1 MLLNQLSEIAPAG
14 AVIAAV
20 AWGTLSYV
28 VTGPE
33 LAARISNADYVQDCK
48 ANLATSIAESF
59 EQELQTAGRPSAAE
73 QQSAA
78 VAPYIDQM
86 YQQYGDQMAVLDAI
100 TGGAYSA
107 GLEVTRNAARDAQQI
122 RDQAAA
128 ALLAQRE
135 RAVATAPDQCSCQ
148 VVAALTETR
157 TDWAIFAGTL
167 GFIEQD
173 GVSSFPSMMRAHA
186 RMCAE
191 RTIS

>member
-1 MLLNQLSEIAPAG
+1 MLLNQLAEIAPTG
-14 AVIAAV
+14 VVIAAV
-20 AWGTLSYV
+20 AWGALSYV

-59 EQELQTAGRPSAAE
+59 EQELQTAGRPSAEE

-86 YQQYGDQMAVLDAI
+86 YQQYGDQMAALDAL
-100 TGGAYSA
+100 TGGAYSV
-107 GLEVTRNAARDAQQI
+107 GLEVTRKAASDAQQL
-122 RDQAAA
+122 REQASA
-128 ALLAQRE
+128 ALVAQRE
-135 RAVATAPDQCSCQ
+135 NAVATAPDQCSCQ
-148 VVAALTETR
+148 VVATLAETK

-167 GFIEQD
+167 GFVEQD
-173 GVSSFPSMMRAHA
+173 GVSNFSSMMRTHA

-191 RTIS
+191 RMLP